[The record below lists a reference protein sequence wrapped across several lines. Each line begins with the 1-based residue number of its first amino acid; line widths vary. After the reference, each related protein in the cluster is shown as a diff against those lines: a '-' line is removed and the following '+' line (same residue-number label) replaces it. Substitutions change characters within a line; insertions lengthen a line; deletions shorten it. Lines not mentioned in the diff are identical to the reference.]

1 MSKVYTITVIF
12 ALLLVALNLN
22 GQGSGDNPDYYDLSD
37 SSKKMV
43 TNWDLTNPKFI
54 EVTNQATQ
62 NYTTKIVDGAIEL
75 VCLADQGT
83 KWGVNLSKLDSL
95 CDWEIE
101 TKMKPDSK
109 TFLDF
114 LITIRERNV
123 YQVNTVGLFQNNRV
137 ISAQTHIGK
146 EAKHN
151 DQDISEL
158 LNKDGS
164 IIISIRKQN
173 NQMMVFV
180 NYLFAVSFPSEF
192 NKVSPHRFD
201 WVLPKKNQK
210 LFIYSFKVYRISEG

>member
-54 EVTNQATQ
+54 QVTNQATQ
-62 NYTTKIVDGAIEL
+62 NYTTKVVDGAIEL

-123 YQVNTVGLFQNNRV
+123 YQVNTVGLFQNN
-137 ISAQTHIGK
+137 
-146 EAKHN
+146 
-151 DQDISEL
+151 
-158 LNKDGS
+158 
-164 IIISIRKQN
+164 
-173 NQMMVFV
+173 
-180 NYLFAVSFPSEF
+180 
-192 NKVSPHRFD
+192 
-201 WVLPKKNQK
+201 
-210 LFIYSFKVYRISEG
+210 